1 MAAVEGDRFAFEVEW
16 LDHNVGTKRKYQ
28 LMYYTANGTIE
39 MVRPHV
45 PLQDGPRGRV
55 RTGRGGAYSAR
66 ALTPL
71 RARGPARPG
80 GVGDGGSTISKIG
93 GPS

>member
-39 MVRPHV
+39 MVRGV
-45 PLQDGPRGRV
+45 PWERNQYFSV
-55 RTGRGGAYSAR
+55 
-66 ALTPL
+66 
-71 RARGPARPG
+71 
-80 GVGDGGSTISKIG
+80 KK
-93 GPS
+93 

>member
-39 MVRPHV
+39 IPD
-45 PLQDGPRGRV
+45 LQVSDGV
-55 RTGRGGAYSAR
+55 NEV
-66 ALTPL
+66 ALTMESLDKVEEPQKEVRDL
-71 RARGPARPG
+71 L
-80 GVGDGGSTISKIG
+80 VQLSCL
-93 GPS
+93 

>member
-39 MVRPHV
+39 MVRRAAAARRRPRV
-45 PLQDGPRGRV
+45 RGRPAD
-55 RTGRGGAYSAR
+55 RTS
-66 ALTPL
+66 
-71 RARGPARPG
+71 RPRTAP
-80 GVGDGGSTISKIG
+80 V
-93 GPS
+93 